1 MDVNPPDHPPT
12 TATPIDPAEASFDI
26 VARQESTEAAV
37 ADLRSDLDR
46 VKARIGRAARPAL
59 GTGDEAAP
67 EVKGFVDGYL
77 RRGATQE
84 IKSIT
89 AGVPG
94 DGGYAVPRQI
104 DAAIARQ
111 LTEISPIRAIA
122 QVVQTGS
129 ADYRKLVTLGGTA
142 SGWVSESAGRP
153 ETATPNFSEIAPPTG
168 ELYANPAASQAM
180 LDDAGFDLESWLASE
195 IGQEFAR
202 AEGAA
207 FINGSGVNQPL
218 VEQDELYE
226 VGLGDPDRPAR
237 IWATAGPQLVLE
249 AGEIAA
255 LGESYEGAA
264 LWVRQKGS
272 FAVSPPLHLISLSTL
287 AERKMP

>member
-1 MDVNPPDHPPT
+1 MDVNTPDQPT
-12 TATPIDPAEASFDI
+12 ATATPIDPAEASFDI

-111 LTEISPIRAIA
+111 LTEISPIR
-122 QVVQTGS
+122 
-129 ADYRKLVTLGGTA
+129 L
-142 SGWVSESAGRP
+142 AGLKYHEQNEVKEP
-153 ETATPNFSEIAPPTG
+153 LPT
-168 ELYANPAASQAM
+168 S
-180 LDDAGFDLESWLASE
+180 
-195 IGQEFAR
+195 
-202 AEGAA
+202 
-207 FINGSGVNQPL
+207 
-218 VEQDELYE
+218 
-226 VGLGDPDRPAR
+226 
-237 IWATAGPQLVLE
+237 
-249 AGEIAA
+249 IAA
-255 LGESYEGAA
+255 LRHPFR
-264 LWVRQKGS
+264 LVR
-272 FAVSPPLHLISLSTL
+272 L
-287 AERKMP
+287 